1 MWCLTDLWILFYSYI
16 LWNKNVEFVQELFY
30 DILITGS
37 LRMTVK
43 EIVIFNWKQG
53 AFFYWLTVGKTSAKN
68 TQNTTC
74 ALGSVGLGGWN
85 YFSEAFLLK
94 KTTRKPFAYYLAPME
109 VIPCL
114 TYSGNME
121 TKKARAIRFIIICIW
136 VLEQKTLWSII

>member
-1 MWCLTDLWILFYSYI
+1 MWCLTDLWILFCSYI

-74 ALGSVGLGGWN
+74 AVGSVGLGGWN

-94 KTTRKPFAYYLAPME
+94 RKKTRKPFAYYLAPIE

-114 TYSGNME
+114 TDSGPFDKAQDDVME
-121 TKKARAIRFIIICIW
+121 TKNARAIRFIKFCIG
-136 VLEQKTLWSII
+136 V

>member
-68 TQNTTC
+68 TQNTTY
-74 ALGSVGLGGWN
+74 AVGSVGLGGWN
-85 YFSEAFLLK
+85 YFSEAFLLEK
-94 KTTRKPFAYYLAPME
+94 E
-109 VIPCL
+109 
-114 TYSGNME
+114 S
-121 TKKARAIRFIIICIW
+121 KKAICLLFSPDGSDTVFNVQRALRQSSGWRNGNQECPSLSLLF
-136 VLEQKTLWSII
+136 